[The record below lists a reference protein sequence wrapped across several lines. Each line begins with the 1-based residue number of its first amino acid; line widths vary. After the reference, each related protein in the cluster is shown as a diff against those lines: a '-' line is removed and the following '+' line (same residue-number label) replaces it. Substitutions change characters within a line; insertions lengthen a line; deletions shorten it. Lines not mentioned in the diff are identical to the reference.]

1 MTDLTTATPATSSKS
16 KTSIDHTLNLA
27 ELKERTV
34 EPPRMEPM
42 PRASL
47 SAIAAANL
55 KRKIVLPKAE
65 VLKLTARHPYDPA
78 GLMDFYQPGRWDS
91 TSDLVFM
98 SSIVTGP
105 EPGMWDGTAGYVQC
119 AAPADGDYLIVVHF
133 TGYQQTMR
141 IDGPWGTA
149 TAHTASTSD
158 AGAVTALW
166 TGPAGTTLY
175 FTMNCV
181 SDDGYAGIG
190 YLQSIEMFALP
201 F

>member
-55 KRKIVLPKAE
+55 KRKIILPKAE

-149 TAHTASTSD
+149 PGHTASTSD
-158 AGAVTALW
+158 AGSHRPVAAMVNRARQRAPSQAVRRPRRQAATSVRSCW
-166 TGPAGTTLY
+166 I
-175 FTMNCV
+175 
-181 SDDGYAGIG
+181 SRRKR
-190 YLQSIEMFALP
+190 
-201 F
+201 